1 MSKWKQQKLSFNDR
15 KISFITILE
24 DIDMEKEEKRNEI
37 TEPLPTPK
45 YMDMKR
51 KKISAKEGYE
61 LIKRNKSVKDWA
73 RATPPTNPP
82 PIIQKEPSIS
92 VEEEEEIKKLEEPAE
107 IDIEKGQRLAEC
119 MAKQTAFWTQN
130 ICASLVEVIYTKME
144 ARVREDWEIVANREV
159 DMMMDRLGQE
169 KDVTIS
175 SILEEE
181 AELENIFI
189 FIRCEGSVK
198 YQSRVGDQEE
208 LGMEEWRPM
217 EDMVGMEYEAW
228 SMRHG
233 CRKSLK
239 V

>member
-1 MSKWKQQKLSFNDR
+1 
-15 KISFITILE
+15 
-24 DIDMEKEEKRNEI
+24 ME
-37 TEPLPTPK
+37 
-45 YMDMKR
+45 
-51 KKISAKEGYE
+51 G
-61 LIKRNKSVKDWA
+61 
-73 RATPPTNPP
+73 
-82 PIIQKEPSIS
+82 
-92 VEEEEEIKKLEEPAE
+92 
-107 IDIEKGQRLAEC
+107 
-119 MAKQTAFWTQN
+119 
-130 ICASLVEVIYTKME
+130 IYTEME
-144 ARVREDWEIVANREV
+144 ARGREGWEIAANRAV

-228 SMRHG
+228 MQEELESMSVDPPDISTRRVCKRDVG
-233 CRKSLK
+233 LAITNTVSSATTNTLSSATPEPMCTRDDDFGPTVCSTPRTLIYGEMDVKKCQAGVQVQAKLELKSSSSSKRDLGWAITNTVSSAITNTLSSAK
-239 V
+239 QEFKFKFKPS